1 MSIENFTVKESANVS
16 LGQVGCFM
24 EDGAGGGNAV
34 TGKKIVAI
42 QFITDT
48 TFTTLTPNSTSYAG
62 TAGGSGDATTGAV
75 TTSNTFPT
83 GMTLFGQWTAFTLAT
98 GSVIAYEGNF

>member
-1 MSIENFTVKESANVS
+1 MSIDNLTVKESANVS

-24 EDGAGGGNAV
+24 EDGTNV
-34 TGKKIVAI
+34 ISGKKIVAI

-48 TFTTLTPNSTSYAG
+48 TFTTLTPNSTSYMG
-62 TAGGSGDATTGAV
+62 TSGGSGHVATGVVDTN
-75 TTSNTFPT
+75 NTFPT
-83 GMTLFGQWTAFTLAT
+83 GMVLFGQWTAFTLAT

>member
-1 MSIENFTVKESANVS
+1 MSIDNLTVKESANVS

-24 EDGAGGGNAV
+24 EDSTTV
-34 TGKKIVAI
+34 VSGKKIVAI
-42 QFITDT
+42 QFLTDT

>member
-24 EDGAGGGNAV
+24 EDSTSV
-34 TGKKIVAI
+34 TSGKKIVAI
-42 QFITDT
+42 QFLTDT

-62 TAGGSGDATTGAV
+62 TAGGSGHGTTGV
-75 TTSNTFPT
+75 VDTNNTFPT
-83 GMTLFGQWTAFTLAT
+83 GMTLFGQWTGFTLAT
-98 GSVIAYEGNF
+98 GSIIAYEGNF

>member
-1 MSIENFTVKESANVS
+1 MSIDNLTVKESANVS

-48 TFTTLTPNSTSYAG
+48 TFTTLTPNSSSYIG
-62 TAGGSGDATTGAV
+62 TAGGSGDAIDTN
-75 TTSNTFPT
+75 NTFPT
-83 GMTLFGQWTAFTLAT
+83 GMTLFGQWTALTLAT
-98 GSVIAYEGNF
+98 GSIIAYEGNF